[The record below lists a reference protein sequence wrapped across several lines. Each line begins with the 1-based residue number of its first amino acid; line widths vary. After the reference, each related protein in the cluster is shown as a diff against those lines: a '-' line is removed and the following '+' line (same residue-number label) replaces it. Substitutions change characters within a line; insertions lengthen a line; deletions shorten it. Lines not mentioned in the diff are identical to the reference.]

1 MRYQIEEKDL
11 DALLAKRA
19 NRIGSPNMDLMELL
33 NGCIVALT
41 AITVDYFQNFT
52 LNIAVKTGLFILGT
66 ASVIMELVTL
76 HHNRKEPYTVSQL
89 KQDIA
94 SLNKVQ
100 KNYSILAIKDSFDRH
115 PNHFLQYYDEGWN
128 CWFFLNY
135 PTMTAD
141 NELHLSQRLQNELGI
156 DSKISLQFKGCW
168 SDEKYST
175 EHKEWRVYFHELY
188 EAQIDSFPQD
198 EQSPEFMHG
207 GRHYRWMTLDEMA
220 QDPQIQAHNMDVVTR
235 VKEHID

>member
-1 MRYQIEEKDL
+1 
-11 DALLAKRA
+11 
-19 NRIGSPNMDLMELL
+19 
-33 NGCIVALT
+33 
-41 AITVDYFQNFT
+41 
-52 LNIAVKTGLFILGT
+52 
-66 ASVIMELVTL
+66 
-76 HHNRKEPYTVSQL
+76 
-89 KQDIA
+89 
-94 SLNKVQ
+94 
-100 KNYSILAIKDSFDRH
+100 
-115 PNHFLQYYDEGWN
+115 
-128 CWFFLNY
+128 
-135 PTMTAD
+135 MTAD

-188 EAQIDSFPQD
+188 EAQIDSFPQN
-198 EQSPEFMHG
+198 EQSPEFIRG